1 MKSISEYI
9 YKRIYEDE
17 CINEYV
23 KICGNEIINEAFQS
37 SLLQKLAKAVYDA
50 EKVYNEKE
58 IENNNKLNQT
68 YGWDH
73 KPKISSFSSIF
84 GPKISSNGKIA
95 QGLKWSEIKD
105 KDFES
110 FIEVDKRLIK
120 LVRSSYGNK
129 NGHALFI
136 ITSPTGKIVNFAKG
150 YGCAEKTGQTY
161 YFQDDVKWGHGVKE
175 LTKSYYTYQQ
185 RSLNTNDLIDLMK
198 RLTQNGCIIYVLEIT
213 DDMIADYNAK
223 YSERV
228 DLKKGVINYDK
239 KSLENLLKQQKA
251 RYSALVK
258 EMKSKKL
265 DENKEQ
271 LFDEIGKVQQDV
283 VDTFKLVMSKPEN
296 VDKIYNLDDMLQRVT
311 LAYESY
317 YEYVRSD
324 RTYNKRKEHARNRA
338 EKLGGKF
345 SDEEY
350 DIWDYEKEN
359 AKNSLIKVQNYLKD
373 AKKSIRKVKDMIA
386 GKYDY

>member
-1 MKSISEYI
+1 MKSVSEYI

-17 CINEYV
+17 CINEYT

-58 IENNNKLNQT
+58 IENKNKLNQT
-68 YGWDH
+68 YGWNH

-84 GPKISSNGKIA
+84 GPKISNNGKVA

-136 ITSPTGKIVNFAKG
+136 ITSPTGKIINFAKG

-175 LTKSYYTYQQ
+175 LTTSYYTYQQ
-185 RSLNTNDLIDLMK
+185 RSLNTNELIDLMK

-239 KSLENLLKQQKA
+239 ESLENLLKQQKA

-265 DENKEQ
+265 DENKEK
-271 LFDEIGKVQQDV
+271 LFDEIGKVQQEV
-283 VDTFKLVMSKPEN
+283 IDTFKLVMSKPEN
-296 VDKIYNLDDMLQRVT
+296 IDKFYNLDEMLSRVT
-311 LAYESY
+311 YAYESY

-324 RTYNKRKEHARNRA
+324 RSYNKGKERARNRA

-350 DIWDYEKEN
+350 DKWDFDKEN
-359 AKNSLIKVQNYLKD
+359 SKNALLKVQNYLND
-373 AKKSIRKVKDMIA
+373 AKESIKKVKDMIA
-386 GKYDY
+386 GKYDD